1 MKSLTHLF
9 VLIGTTT
16 LMSFA
21 AHADLREI
29 GQYKN
34 GVYEPGYVNYSHA
47 RSSSGMEHGGI
58 NTTGF
63 VNSNGVYEP
72 NYRNYRTQPDIP
84 AVQYKND
91 DEYLTS
97 IGSYTESNIY
107 EPGYVNYR
115 HSKNK

>member
-1 MKSLTHLF
+1 MKSLTQLS
-9 VLIGTTT
+9 VLIGTTIM
-16 LMSFA
+16 MSFT

-29 GQYKN
+29 GSFKN

-47 RSSSGMEHGGI
+47 RSSSDMEHGGL

-84 AVQYKND
+84 AVKHENE

-97 IGSYTESNIY
+97 IGSYNNNNIY

-115 HSKNK
+115 HKK